1 MQWVRFSIKKAS
13 PLSHSL
19 QRTYG
24 FETELHEVMENAWAF
39 DWDKAGFKPNSTQ
52 QPTLLF
58 TSLLQPQSSICKVEV
73 APPMQKSCYKDEK
86 A

>member
-39 DWDKAGFKPNSTQ
+39 D
-52 QPTLLF
+52 
-58 TSLLQPQSSICKVEV
+58 
-73 APPMQKSCYKDEK
+73 
-86 A
+86 